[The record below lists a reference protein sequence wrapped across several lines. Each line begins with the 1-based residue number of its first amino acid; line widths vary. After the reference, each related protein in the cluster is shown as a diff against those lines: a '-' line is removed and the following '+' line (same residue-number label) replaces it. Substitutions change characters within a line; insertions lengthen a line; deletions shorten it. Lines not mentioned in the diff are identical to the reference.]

1 MTWKITIHS
10 KIGKQLKHFPKKDIK
25 RIKSVFFQLKINP
38 FVADI
43 EKMAG
48 EENVWRR
55 RIGPYR
61 IFYELSV
68 KEQIV
73 FIFLIKRRTT
83 TTYR

>member
-1 MTWKITIHS
+1 MIWKITIHS
-10 KIGKQLKHFPKKDIK
+10 KIGKQLKRFPKKDIK
-25 RIKSVFFQLKINP
+25 LIESVFFQLKINP
-38 FVADI
+38 FVGDI
-43 EKMAG
+43 KKMAG

-61 IFYELSV
+61 IFYELFV

>member
-1 MTWKITIHS
+1 MTWKVTIHS
-10 KIGKQLKHFPKKDIK
+10 KIGKQLKHFPRKDIK
-25 RIKSVFFQLKINP
+25 RIELVFFQLKINP
-38 FVADI
+38 FVGDI

-73 FIFLIKRRTT
+73 FVFLIKRRTT